1 MSWGDYITR
10 SLVNRQDANGHVYN
24 NVLTEAAIMGMD
36 GAEWA
41 KTAGLSVKPDE
52 IKKLNELFKQ
62 SENNTPSIMLGG
74 KKYQVTHYEK
84 MLLSIL
90 KLRKEV
96 PPLLRIIR
104 LLSLVS
110 ITLPK
115 CTLMMENHYHKV
127 SECATLLLKISQIL
141 LKEWIIKY
149 LLLYKVYNLN

>member
-52 IKKLNELFKQ
+52 IKKLNDLFKQ

-84 MLLSIL
+84 NAF
-90 KLRKEV
+90 V
-96 PPLLRIIR
+96 
-104 LLSLVS
+104 
-110 ITLPK
+110 
-115 CTLMMENHYHKV
+115 Y
-127 SECATLLLKISQIL
+127 LKI
-141 LKEWIIKY
+141 KEGGATVAKTNKAFIIG
-149 LLLYKVYNLN
+149 VYNTSKNYTYDGKPLPQGVGMCNTVVEDLANQLKGQGY

>member
-84 MLLSIL
+84 NAF
-90 KLRKEV
+90 V
-96 PPLLRIIR
+96 
-104 LLSLVS
+104 
-110 ITLPK
+110 
-115 CTLMMENHYHKV
+115 Y
-127 SECATLLLKISQIL
+127 LKI
-141 LKEWIIKY
+141 KEGGATVAKTNKAFIIG
-149 LLLYKVYNLN
+149 VYNTSKMYTYDGKQLPQGVGMCNTVVEDLANQLKGQGY